1 MDADLTLPRELTEKE
16 ETALRKLL
24 NSQLHITKLIQDEE
38 DAEVLLDYAFDM
50 IKGGDNIGQV
60 VEEIVFMEM
69 SVCRK
74 EEGEK
79 IGSVLTDFYNQMG
92 TLEEAAAKEA
102 RAKELEVTIAAH
114 AEEEALATEAKRV
127 EEEED
132 FIAAA
137 LETNNKS
144 EEEGMLDGEKRAEDE
159 AMGYAAGDK
168 DASPVHATTNK
179 EDEEPAAAAAAAES
193 SEKVEEP
200 AVEEKESATVE
211 EV

>member
-1 MDADLTLPRELTEKE
+1 
-16 ETALRKLL
+16 
-24 NSQLHITKLIQDEE
+24 
-38 DAEVLLDYAFDM
+38 
-50 IKGGDNIGQV
+50 
-60 VEEIVFMEM
+60 MEFP
-69 SVCRK
+69 VCGE

-137 LETNNKS
+137 LETNNK
-144 EEEGMLDGEKRAEDE
+144 
-159 AMGYAAGDK
+159 
-168 DASPVHATTNK
+168 
-179 EDEEPAAAAAAAES
+179 
-193 SEKVEEP
+193 
-200 AVEEKESATVE
+200 
-211 EV
+211 